1 MESMY
6 NSKYISNYIKS
17 KWITSPI
24 KNKKTFRVDKNM
36 SSLTLCCR
44 QKTDRKQKDTESLK
58 VKG

>member
-17 KWITSPI
+17 KWIKSPI

-36 SSLTLCCR
+36 SSLTLCC
-44 QKTDRKQKDTESLK
+44 
-58 VKG
+58 